1 MNICAQDRAADSL
14 PAKQASGRASE
25 GEWHYI
31 LMRPSK
37 MSRHIIQ
44 SPRKL

>member
-1 MNICAQDRAADSL
+1 MNICTQGRTADSL
-14 PAKQASGRASE
+14 PAKQASASASE
-25 GEWHYI
+25 TVWRYI